1 MYTEMS
7 RRQKMLKGTET
18 GTVGGIHSVV
28 QTDTF
33 GKVRRTSSMHRTSR
47 RSTIIK

>member
-1 MYTEMS
+1 MS

-33 GKVRRTSSMHRTSR
+33 GKVRRTSTSRTSR

>member
-33 GKVRRTSSMHRTSR
+33 GKVRRTSSRTSR